1 MFILCKI
8 FIFRISVHIQW
19 PSPTLKWHQRETKK
33 TIIIKK
39 EDTYKTPKI
48 YPQYHSLQSL
58 ITDSTV
64 LLLTYDPTE
73 DHNNIARLGQRE
85 QLEVRKVAKKA
96 VKVQER

>member
-1 MFILCKI
+1 MT
-8 FIFRISVHIQW
+8 VTT
-19 PSPTLKWHQRETKK
+19 TLKWHQREAKK
-33 TIIIKK
+33 TIIKK
-39 EDTYKTPKI
+39 DTWNKTPKI
-48 YPQYHSLQSL
+48 YPQCHSLQSL

-85 QLEVRKVAKKA
+85 QLEVRKVAKEA